1 MTQNTKAI
9 DCKDEELSS
18 LQTQLEESKGETQ
31 NMQQKLQELGDIV
44 KEEKKKAKDALKQV
58 SCRMRKHS
66 LGLPYHSFA
75 NFVLFQLMLYVPV
88 NSNGH
93 VGMFLPFYETF
104 TQR

>member
-9 DCKDEELSS
+9 DGKDEELSS

-58 SCRMRKHS
+58 SHRIRKPTIWQVRHKPACTVT
-66 LGLPYHSFA
+66 GRGI
-75 NFVLFQLMLYVPV
+75 VLSV
-88 NSNGH
+88 
-93 VGMFLPFYETF
+93 
-104 TQR
+104 